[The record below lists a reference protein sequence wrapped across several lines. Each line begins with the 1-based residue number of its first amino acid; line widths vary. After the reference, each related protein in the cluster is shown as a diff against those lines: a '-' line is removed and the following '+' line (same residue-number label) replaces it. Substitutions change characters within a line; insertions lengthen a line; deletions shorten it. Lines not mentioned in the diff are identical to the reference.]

1 MFPEARHPESRPVP
15 MQRFALLLALSL
27 FAQLVLGGCA
37 LLRPAQDPIVALD
50 QSIEAQDYNSAWR
63 TAARIDREQA
73 SPELRQRLDTLDQD
87 IIRFERTR
95 ITRARQLANA
105 GQWREALDS
114 LDQARK
120 HWAHG
125 YAIPDARA
133 DIDQRQLRELLATRS
148 RLLISEAEWLRQQQD
163 AASDLERFA
172 DPSAASLHQRLARR
186 RAELAEELSMLGE
199 WHFTAGDAALARDS
213 LRAAHRLM
221 PDAPAHPQLAQAE
234 QALASSTRE
243 AQQRRSATLQRE
255 ARARLTR
262 YERSGAMED
271 LLAARDYIHQ
281 HRQRGNLQQEA
292 SQVDALC
299 KERFELD
306 LARGDA
312 LYASGDYQGAYRHW
326 SAIAPLMPGDRELE
340 KKLERTRR
348 VLTSLEQLRQ
358 P

>member
-1 MFPEARHPESRPVP
+1 MYPEASRAP
-15 MQRFALLLALSL
+15 MATLRQLIACLLMPLILS
-27 FAQLVLGGCA
+27 GCA
-37 LLRPAQDPIVALD
+37 LLRPAEDPVLALD
-50 QSIEAQDYNSAWR
+50 QRIEAQDYNAAWR
-63 TAARIDREQA
+63 IAARIDREEA

-87 IIRFERTR
+87 IIRFERIR
-95 ITRARQLANA
+95 ITRARQLANE
-105 GQWREALDS
+105 GQWAQALSS
-114 LDQARK
+114 LDQARQ

-133 DIDQRQLRELLATRS
+133 DIDQRQLRELLAARS
-148 RLLISEAEWLRQQQD
+148 RLLISEADWLLQQQG
-163 AASDLERFA
+163 ATNDLERFA
-172 DPSAASLHQRLARR
+172 DPSAASLHQRLTRR
-186 RAELAEELSMLGE
+186 RAELADELTMLGE
-199 WHFTAGDAALARDS
+199 WHTSAGNPALARDT
-213 LRAAHRLM
+213 LRAAGRLA

-234 QALASSTRE
+234 QALASSSRE
-243 AQQRRSATLQRE
+243 AQQRRNATLQRE

-281 HRQRGNLQQEA
+281 HRQRGNLQQE
-292 SQVDALC
+292 SSLVDNLC
-299 KERFELD
+299 QERFERD

-348 VLTSLEQLRQ
+348 VLSSLEQLRQ

>member
-1 MFPEARHPESRPVP
+1 MSPESGPLAASKLAVKL
-15 MQRFALLLALSL
+15 FISVALLP
-27 FAQLVLGGCA
+27 LVLGGCT
-37 LLRPAQDPIVALD
+37 LLRPAEDPVVRLD
-50 QSIEAQDYNSAWR
+50 KSIEARDYNTAWHI
-63 TAARIDREQA
+63 AAQIDRDQA

-114 LDQARK
+114 LDQART

-148 RLLISEAEWLRQQQD
+148 RLLISEAEWLEQQQN
-163 AASDLERFA
+163 AASDLARFA
-172 DPSAASLHQRLARR
+172 DPSAALLDQRLSQR
-186 RAELAEELSMLGE
+186 RAELVDELIMLGE
-199 WHFTAGDAALARDS
+199 WHLTAGDAALARNT
-213 LRAAHRLM
+213 LRAAHRLT
-221 PDAPAHPQLAQAE
+221 PDAPAHPQLQEAE
-234 QALASSTRE
+234 QVLASSTRE

-262 YERSGAMED
+262 YERSGAIED

-292 SQVDALC
+292 TRVDALC
-299 KERFELD
+299 RERFDRD

-326 SAIAPLMPGDRELE
+326 SAAAPLMPGDKELE